1 MKGVFFSN
9 FADINYIGLVYIDDR
24 KWNIVKKKKK
34 KIIPYPALF
43 PTPKIY

>member
-34 KIIPYPALF
+34 NHSIPSSISNA
-43 PTPKIY
+43 